1 MSLHQE
7 RTHPEFVEGC
17 FGCKISTLELAP
29 GDARKQIAQKKWDGE
44 LAAYRAA
51 RCFGVKARIIGGAL
65 DAKATVLL
73 IRLMNLEVMETLDTK
88 KNPGGKPGFS
98 FLRKRKRHALLEGSA
113 SRHNIVTSFW
123 IYQPQKA
130 RWP

>member
-1 MSLHQE
+1 MKTFLIKS
-7 RTHPEFVEGC
+7 V
-17 FGCKISTLELAP
+17 S
-29 GDARKQIAQKKWDGE
+29 
-44 LAAYRAA
+44 AYRAA

-65 DAKATVLL
+65 DAKATDRL
-73 IRLMNLEVMETLDTK
+73 IRHMSQVVMVALEDK